1 MDMIEKETFI
11 RLWQKYFHNT
21 ELPVVFYYT
30 DDENRA
36 PKVKAPAEHRCII
49 ADIARVRKGRSLSF
63 DIESVSC
70 FGGKRYLGFSEAI
83 RPHFEYFLSY
93 GIPGEMEGERYK
105 KTPEIV
111 NEVMKTMPLFKAPG
125 RYIVFKR
132 WDKLSE
138 DDNPEV
144 VIFFNTPDVI
154 SGLFTLANYDET
166 DRNSVFSPFGAGCA
180 TIVLY
185 PYLER
190 ISTHPRGVLG
200 MFDISARPCLPAGAI
215 TLAVPIN
222 KFSRMVNNMDES
234 FLTTTSWKTVSKRI
248 KVSNEK

>member
-1 MDMIEKETFI
+1 MDTTVKETFI
-11 RLWQKYFHNT
+11 RLWQKYFNNA

-30 DDENRA
+30 DDENCA
-36 PKVKAPAEHRCII
+36 PKVKATTEHRCII

-63 DIESVSC
+63 DLESISC
-70 FGGKRYLGFSEAI
+70 FGGKRYLGFSETI

-132 WDKLSE
+132 WDKLSAN
-138 DDNPEV
+138 DNPEV

-185 PYLER
+185 PYLEKN
-190 ISTHPRGVLG
+190 SAHPRSVLG
-200 MFDISARPCLPAGAI
+200 MFDISARPCIPAGVI

-222 KFSRMVNNMDES
+222 KFLPMIDNMDES
-234 FLTTTSWKTVSKRI
+234 FLTTASWNKVYKRI
-248 KVSNEK
+248 KISYEK